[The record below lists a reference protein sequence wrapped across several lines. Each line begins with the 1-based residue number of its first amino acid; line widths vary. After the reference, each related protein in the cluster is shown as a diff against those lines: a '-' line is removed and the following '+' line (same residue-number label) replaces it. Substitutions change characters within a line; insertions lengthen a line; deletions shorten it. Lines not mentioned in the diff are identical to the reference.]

1 VRIRLVSS
9 CALSLALLLLISSGL
24 ALAQEPV
31 PEQCWACHRQ
41 PNLETVAGVQAAN
54 ALCLECHQEAGLAQE
69 LNGKIVPLQ
78 VEEEA
83 YSQTRHGHVACTQCH
98 STVASSPHQ
107 EQLPLACS
115 DCHHNLSQHIATGDA
130 HLTVECSACHF
141 EPDAV
146 TQDEESGIVRLSML
160 DMQGN
165 VLDRTSH
172 QMTMPVDCGRCH
184 VEGNQVGA
192 AHAALPPKGLLCF
205 ACHDASPVLYAGHL
219 GSAASPLRTDWVSAP
234 ALLVFF
240 VGMALASSVWLSG
253 KVHGRGDLSVGQK
266 LSYIAADACGV
277 IFSRRIFTL
286 LKYLVVDG
294 LLLRRTLRES
304 VGRWVMHGLILWPFL
319 VRCLLGI
326 FTWAMAQF
334 WPTASLTRT
343 LVDKNAAPVAFMYDF
358 LALLVVCGALW
369 ALLRRALDPQMRQ
382 VTRGVDVAITAL
394 LGAIFA
400 FGFIVEGARL
410 IVTQVPPAQA
420 LYSFAG
426 YAVSLLLRLIPINWA
441 SVYAY
446 LWWVHAALAAA
457 FVAYLPFSKL
467 FHLLAGPILLTIRGL
482 TRNEE

>member
-1 VRIRLVSS
+1 MRIRLLSIS
-9 CALSLALLLLISSGL
+9 ALGLALFLLISSGS
-24 ALAQEPV
+24 ALAQEQV

-54 ALCLECHQEAGLAQE
+54 ALCLDCHEEAGLSQE
-69 LNGKIVPLQ
+69 LDGKTIPLQ
-78 VEEEA
+78 VQEEV
-83 YSQTRHGHVACTQCH
+83 YIQSRHGQVACTQCH
-98 STVASSPHQ
+98 STVARSPHQ
-107 EQLPLACS
+107 EQLPLACG

-141 EPDAV
+141 EPEAV
-146 TQDEESGIVRLSML
+146 TQDDASGIVRLSAL
-160 DMQGN
+160 DEQGN

-184 VEGNQVGA
+184 SPGNEVGA
-192 AHAALPPKGLLCF
+192 AYAALPPKGLLCF

-219 GSAASPLRTDWVSAP
+219 GSATSPLRTDWVSAP
-234 ALLVFF
+234 ALLAFCI
-240 VGMALASSVWLSG
+240 GMALASSVWLSG
-253 KVHGRGDLSVGQK
+253 KVHGRGDLSVLEK
-266 LSYIAADACGV
+266 LSYIVADACRV

-286 LKYLVVDG
+286 LKHLVVDG

-304 VGRWVMHGLILWPFL
+304 VGRWLMHGLILWPFL
-319 VRCLLGI
+319 ARCLLGI
-326 FTWAMAQF
+326 FTWGIAQF

-343 LVDKNAAPVAFMYDF
+343 LVDKNAAPVAFIYDF

-369 ALLRRALDPQMRQ
+369 ALLRRALDPQMRK
-382 VTRGVDVAITAL
+382 VTRGGDVAITAL

-420 LYSFAG
+420 IYSFGG

-446 LWWVHAALAAA
+446 LWWVHAALVAA

-467 FHLLAGPILLTIRGL
+467 FHLLAGPLLLTIRGL
-482 TRNEE
+482 ARNEE